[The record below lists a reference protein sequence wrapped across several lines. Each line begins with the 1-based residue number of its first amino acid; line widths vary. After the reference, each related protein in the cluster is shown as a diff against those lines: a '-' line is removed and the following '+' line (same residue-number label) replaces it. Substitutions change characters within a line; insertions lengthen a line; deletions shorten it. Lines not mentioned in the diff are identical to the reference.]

1 MIDAE
6 TKIYDSIVRSL
17 REKYSWASN
26 IRFANDYVQSPSSF
40 PFVTIIERE
49 NRTDIQTMESSN
61 TEVLGVL
68 DYEVNVYTNSQAKRK
83 QEARKIAS
91 AVDAELLALGF
102 RRRTMEQVPNLANA
116 SVYRILARYTVHIEE
131 EDDEYILYRRP

>member
-6 TKIYDSIVRSL
+6 TTIYDSIVRKL
-17 REKYSWASN
+17 KEKYSWAAN
-26 IRFANDYVQSPSSF
+26 VRFANDYVQSPSSF

-61 TEVLGVL
+61 TEVLAVL
-68 DYEVNVYTNSQAKRK
+68 DYEVNVYTNSQARRK

-91 AVDAELLALGF
+91 AVDDELLALGF
-102 RRRTMEQVPNLANA
+102 RRRTMEQVPNLANV
-116 SVYRILARYTVHIEE
+116 SVYRILARYTAHIEE
-131 EDDEYILYRRP
+131 GSNEFILYRRP

>member
-6 TKIYDSIVRSL
+6 TTIYDSIVRKL
-17 REKYSWASN
+17 KEKYTWASKV
-26 IRFANDYVQSPSSF
+26 RFANDYVQSPSSF
-40 PFVTIIERE
+40 PFVTLIERE

-61 TEVLGVL
+61 TEVLAVL
-68 DYEVNVYTNSQAKRK
+68 DYEVNVYTNSQARRK
-83 QEARKIAS
+83 QEARRIAS

-116 SVYRILARYTVHIEE
+116 SVYRILARYTAHIEE
-131 EDDEYILYRRP
+131 GDNEFILYRRP